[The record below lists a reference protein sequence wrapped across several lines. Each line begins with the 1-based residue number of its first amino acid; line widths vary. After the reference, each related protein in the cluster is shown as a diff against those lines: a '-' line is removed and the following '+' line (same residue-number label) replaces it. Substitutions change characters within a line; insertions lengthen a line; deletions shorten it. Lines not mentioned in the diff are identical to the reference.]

1 MGELQSLRAV
11 ECHKHHIILV
21 LIQAVDVCHE
31 RHFLEEPTECRR
43 FSPVLAVFLI
53 GSRLADQLIDIFD
66 SRCRIL
72 RVIPVQAFH
81 ISGLFNDLI

>member
-11 ECHKHHIILV
+11 ECHKHYIV
-21 LIQAVDVCHE
+21 LIFIQAVDIRHK
-31 RHFLEEPTECRR
+31 RHFLEEPAECCR
-43 FSPVLAVFLI
+43 FSPVRTVFLI

-66 SRCRIL
+66 SRRRIL